1 MQMKKIG
8 ILAAAF
14 VFAATG
20 ATAEVV
26 EAIVARVGDRIITR
40 SQLQRRVEDKAQEL
54 RVVRP
59 GEVISETALRKD
71 VFDEMLSELL
81 LKDRAD
87 RMRISVA
94 PAEIEDAIKR
104 LKAQYGIESDEEF
117 EASLQSSGL
126 TRADMEAR
134 LRDTL
139 LTNKVFA
146 RELRSRAE
154 LTDRELKER
163 YDREKEAYRLP
174 ERAQLREIVVVVPE
188 APLASQLEAL
198 RSRATEAAERAR
210 KGESFAALVA
220 EYSGSPSIEREGDI
234 GTVSRGELMPELDA
248 AVFNA
253 QPGTVVGPVESRY
266 GFHIV
271 RVEQRLPSEVPGF
284 DSVKDRLRRDAG
296 EESFQR
302 DYHAYIERLRQEA
315 YVQVFEKNMS

>member
-54 RVVRP
+54 RAVRP

-87 RMRISVA
+87 RMRITVA
-94 PAEIEDAIKR
+94 PAEVEDAIKR

-198 RSRATEAAERAR
+198 RSRANEAAERAR
-210 KGESFAALVA
+210 KGESFAGLVA

-284 DSVKDRLRRDAG
+284 DSVKERLRRDAG